1 MIGNTIGNYKTLR
14 ELGTGGMGTVY
25 LAENLSIG
33 NKVAIKMLHPHLV
46 KSENIKTRFLKEART
61 QAILDHPNITKV
73 IDFVSND
80 QGLFIILE
88 FVEGEPLNDFLFRSK
103 GLLPEKE
110 ANHYMAKILDAVGYA
125 HDKGIVHRDLKT
137 ANIMVTPNRGIKIM
151 DFGIAKLA
159 NETMSLTKTGSRLGS
174 PLYMSPEQVTNG
186 QVDFRSDIYSLGV
199 VYHEMLTGTPVYD
212 QNTTTEFEIYNKIV
226 KQPLPRLKDFYK
238 MNSDRA
244 QDIVDTATAKLP
256 MGRFQSCKEFKG
268 ALLNGSA
275 THSVEGA
282 AIRDIP
288 RKKPPQ
294 EKSVSILK
302 LRAGKDSS
310 GGNSS
315 VWVIAVLLAL
325 VLLGGGAYYFSQNN
339 GLGINTGPGS
349 GETAA
354 AEDAFSN
361 GDYKK
366 AYQLYSQ
373 MEPQNA
379 NLRQKLE
386 QVKQASATF
395 EKNEIAQILQ
405 PYLDSGSF
413 LDYMPSDEGHLE
425 ALLQTFKTIETDFML
440 LEGNDKIIGK
450 GTYLPQQRKA
460 MSTLKTYFMAK
471 KSYAENNYAAADSLL
486 SDPNIITTEYISRL
500 RNEIA
505 SKLGESGSV
514 VPYDFAEVPP
524 KLKQCNQKNIAQQ
537 KKCFEDQIN
546 KMVFEKI
553 DTKAYG
559 KLGVNGRQSVSY
571 YFEVA
576 PNGKLTNIKVRA
588 PHQQLEADIAR
599 ALASIGKVI
608 PGQNNGME
616 ARISFFGKL
625 TWIFGETRPVD
636 KVSDPEPERTPYR
649 EPEPVPEPLNTPAVL
664 KNAYMAD
671 VAPIYPGCEGQSGVA
686 LATCTE
692 DRIIAFIRNTVDTKA
707 LGRLGLPSGKQR
719 VYISFNISENG
730 NVRQINVRTPLRQV
744 QEEVARVVNLLPRL
758 GPGYLG
764 GRPAIINYNLEIKV
778 EI

>member
-1 MIGNTIGNYKTLR
+1 MIGTTIGNYKILR

-212 QNTTTEFEIYNKIV
+212 QNNNTEFEIYNKIV

-256 MGRFQSCKEFKG
+256 LGRFQSCKEFKG

-294 EKSVSILK
+294 VKPVSTPK
-302 LRAGKDSS
+302 PYAEKDSS
-310 GGNSS
+310 GDNSS
-315 VWVIAVLLAL
+315 IWVIAVLLAL
-325 VLLGGGAYYFSQNN
+325 VLLGGGAYYFSQNKE
-339 GLGINTGPGS
+339 LGINTGQGN

-354 AEDAFSN
+354 AEDAFSK

-373 MEPQNA
+373 LEPQNA

-395 EKNEIAQILQ
+395 EKNEIAQILE
-405 PYLDSGSF
+405 PYLGSGSF
-413 LDYMPSDEGHLE
+413 LGYTPTDDATLE

-440 LEGNDKIIGK
+440 LEGNDKIIGE
-450 GTYLPQQRKA
+450 GAYLPEERKA
-460 MSTLKTYFMAK
+460 MSTLKSYFLAK

-486 SDPNIITTEYISRL
+486 SDPNIINTEYISRL

-524 KLKQCNQKNIAQQ
+524 KLKQCNQKNTSQQ

-546 KMVFEKI
+546 RLVFEKI

-588 PHQQLEADIAR
+588 PHPQLEAAIAT
-599 ALASIGKVI
+599 ALGGIGTVI
-608 PGQNNGME
+608 PGQNNGVE

-625 TWIFGETRPVD
+625 TGVFGETRPVD
-636 KVSDPEPERTPYR
+636 KEPDYEPARNPDR
-649 EPEPVPEPLNTPAVL
+649 EPEPEPSNTPIVL

-692 DRIIAFIRNTVDTKA
+692 NKIITFIQNTVDTKA

-730 NVRQINVRTPLRQV
+730 DVRQINVRTPLIQV
-744 QEEVARVVNLLPRL
+744 QEEVERVVRQLPAMV
-758 GPGYLG
+758 PGQVG
-764 GRPAIINYNLEIKV
+764 GRNVTVNYGLTIFVNI
-778 EI
+778 